1 LPGHRRDGLH
11 WLRSLDALQPVPVAA
26 FGQTRRGNCDARSQ
40 HWTRHVAAVVV
51 GIVAGYAVIA
61 LIVALIA
68 LS

>member
-1 LPGHRRDGLH
+1 
-11 WLRSLDALQPVPVAA
+11 VAA
-26 FGQTRRGNCDARSQ
+26 SGQTRRGNCDARAQ
-40 HWTRHVAAVVV
+40 HGTRHVASVVV